1 MPRFGKL
8 LAGVNCQGIC
18 RTRQQEIPMSK
29 ITIMLAVGATLA
41 LSACARKAPEPA
53 PVMAQ
58 PIMVEPAA
66 GKGKYR

>member
-1 MPRFGKL
+1 
-8 LAGVNCQGIC
+8 
-18 RTRQQEIPMSK
+18 MSK

-41 LSACARKAPEPA
+41 LSACARKAPAPE

-58 PIMVEPAA
+58 PIMVEPVA